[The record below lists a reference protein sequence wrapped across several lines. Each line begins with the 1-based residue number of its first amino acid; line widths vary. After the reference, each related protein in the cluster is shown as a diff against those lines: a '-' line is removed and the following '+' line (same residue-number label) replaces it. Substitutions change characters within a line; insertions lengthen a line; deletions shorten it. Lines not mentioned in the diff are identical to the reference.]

1 MRMTLLLGLLSVG
14 LLAACGGVEPEA
26 RDSDVTGQ
34 ALPPCEQACF
44 VAYNSCMRR
53 APTQEAQALCLERMA
68 GCYQICEGGAA
79 KPVEAMRPPPCQSR
93 CDLLHELCINE
104 AGTPEAQA
112 LCDAERKVCKLACV
126 PSAEQP
132 VEAQAVLTCG
142 EVCVKAYRFCLLRA
156 TTNEEKAGCACQS
169 RQCHTGCM
177 PMSPGSTGTAADD
190 ETCYQF

>member
-26 RDSDVTGQ
+26 QDSDVTGQ

-44 VAYNSCMRR
+44 VAYNNCMRR
-53 APTQEAQALCLERMA
+53 APTQEAQALCLERMD
-68 GCYQICEGGAA
+68 GCYQICEGAAA
-79 KPVEAMRPPPCQSR
+79 KPVEALRPPPCEYACELAYNYCRRNAQTPEALALCESERADCDGMCPAPAAKPVEALRPPPCQSR

-126 PSAEQP
+126 APAAQP
-132 VEAQAVLTCG
+132 VDGIE
-142 EVCVKAYRFCLLRA
+142 
-156 TTNEEKAGCACQS
+156 
-169 RQCHTGCM
+169 
-177 PMSPGSTGTAADD
+177 
-190 ETCYQF
+190 